1 MESLL
6 LLDEVRNTD
15 DIHAPSDE
23 ASKVCFG
30 F

>member
-15 DIHAPSDE
+15 DIHAHSDE